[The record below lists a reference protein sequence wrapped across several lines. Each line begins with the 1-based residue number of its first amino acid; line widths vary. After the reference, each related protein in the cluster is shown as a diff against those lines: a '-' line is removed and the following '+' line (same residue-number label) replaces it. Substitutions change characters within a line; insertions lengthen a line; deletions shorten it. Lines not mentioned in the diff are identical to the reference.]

1 MTNTMPRKTT
11 PSFITELP
19 LIVTSQD
26 EKELKARFNAGMRLL
41 NACLNEANIR
51 MKLVRNS
58 EAFKQALKLTKIVQG
73 KDRNPVA
80 NPERIKAFAQA
91 RAAARFTEYELH
103 SFATVVANES
113 KWIAEKLDANT
124 QREFGGEST
133 LSPDTRQKL
142 ATRAFNAVE
151 KVLLGKAKSFRY
163 KVHSRF
169 RSMEGKT
176 NKQGL
181 RWKDECLVWGQLKL
195 KPLIERNDP
204 VILHGLNHRVK
215 YVRLIRKELGGGTR
229 WYIQLINEG
238 TPYQKPKNP
247 VGDELVGID
256 LNISNLAVV
265 GDTHAELMPFAC
277 GVPTYQKEIAAL
289 QRQMQR
295 SQRMNNPDN
304 YELDFLARVGR
315 KIIKKKGKSK
325 KGNKGLKRGDKRLWN
340 HSRRYKQLK
349 KRKRN
354 LERRK
359 TAYAKSQNRQLV
371 NIVLKI
377 GKFIKAENVCV
388 KGWQKRYGKAIGAKS
403 PGFVQSELKRKAE
416 KADGKFETFSTT
428 KTALSQTHLDGSRQ
442 KKSLS
447 QRIHYDVTGIVM
459 HRDLFSAYLA
469 RYVQEDQ
476 LDADTARERYAG
488 LEPILVGAFQ
498 RYESKSAST
507 AASPRSGVKP
517 LEQIPRKDE
526 LLCQIAGFP
535 CGSLGEK
542 LKLKS
547 SVSPF
552 LEEPPGF

>member
-1 MTNTMPRKTT
+1 MPRKTT

-41 NACLNEANIR
+41 NACLNEADIR

-58 EAFKQALKLTKIVQG
+58 QTFKQALKLTKIVQK
-73 KDRNPVA
+73 KDGNPVA
-80 NPERIKAFAQA
+80 NPERVKAFAQA

-103 SFATVVANES
+103 SFATVVANKS

-124 QREFGGEST
+124 Q
-133 LSPDTRQKL
+133 QKL
-142 ATRAFNAVE
+142 ATRAFKAVE

-181 RWKDECLVWGQLKL
+181 RWKDECLVWGSLKL
-195 KPLIERNDP
+195 KPLFERNDP
-204 VILHGLNHRVK
+204 VILHGLNYPVK
-215 YVRLIRKELGGGTR
+215 YVRLIRKELGGRTR
-229 WYIQLINEG
+229 WYVQLINEG

-256 LNISNLAVV
+256 LNVSNLAVV
-265 GDTHAELMPFAC
+265 GETHAELMPFAE
-277 GVPTYQKEIAAL
+277 GVPTYQQEIAAL

-304 YELDFLARVGR
+304 YEPDFLARVGR
-315 KIIKKKGKSK
+315 KIIKKKGTLK
-325 KGNKGLKRGDKRLWN
+325 KGNKGLKRGEKRLWN
-340 HSRRYKQLK
+340 HSHRYKQLK

-359 TAYAKSQNRQLV
+359 TADAKSQNRQLV
-371 NIVLKI
+371 NKVLKI
-377 GKFIKAENVCV
+377 GKFIKAERVTV

-416 KADGKFETFSTT
+416 KAGGKFETFSTT

-447 QRIHYDVTGIVM
+447 QRIHYDVTGVVI

-469 RYVQEDQ
+469 RYVQSDQ

-507 AASPRSGVKP
+507 AVSPRLGVKP
-517 LEQIPRKDE
+517 LEQVPRKDE

-542 LKLKS
+542 LKSKS
-547 SVSPF
+547 SVSPL
-552 LEEPPGF
+552 LEEPPG

>member
-1 MTNTMPRKTT
+1 MPRKTT

-41 NACLNEANIR
+41 NACLNEADIR

-58 EAFKQALKLTKIVQG
+58 EAFKQALKLTKTVLG
-73 KDRNPVA
+73 KDGNPVT
-80 NPERIKAFAQA
+80 NPERVKAFAQA

-103 SFATVVANES
+103 SFATVVANKS
-113 KWIAEKLDANT
+113 KWIAKKLDANT
-124 QREFGGEST
+124 Q
-133 LSPDTRQKL
+133 QKL
-142 ATRAFNAVE
+142 ATRAFKAVE
-151 KVLLGKAKSFRY
+151 KVLLGRAKSFRY
-163 KVHSRF
+163 KVYSRF
-169 RSMEGKT
+169 RSVEGKT

-181 RWKDECLVWGQLKL
+181 RWKDECLVWGDLKL
-195 KPLIERNDP
+195 EPLIERNDP
-204 VILHGLNHRVK
+204 VILHGLNHPVK
-215 YVRLIRKELGGGTR
+215 YVRLIRKELGRCTR
-229 WYIQLINEG
+229 WYVQLINEG
-238 TPYQKPKNP
+238 TPYQKPKNSA
-247 VGDELVGID
+247 GDELVGID

-265 GDTHAELMPFAC
+265 GDTYAELLPFAC

-295 SQRMNNPDN
+295 SQRINNPDN
-304 YELDFLARVGR
+304 YEPDFLAQKGR
-315 KIIKKKGKSK
+315 KIIKKKGTPK
-325 KGNKGLKRGDKRLWN
+325 KGNKGLKRGEKRLWN
-340 HSRRYKQLK
+340 HSHRYKQLK

-371 NIVLKI
+371 NKVLKI
-377 GKFIKAENVCV
+377 GKFIKAERVTV

-447 QRIHYDVTGIVM
+447 QRIHHDVTGVVM

-507 AASPRSGVKP
+507 AASPRSGVRP
-517 LEQIPRKDE
+517 SEQIPRKDE
-526 LLCQIAGFP
+526 LLCQIAGFLY
-535 CGSLGEK
+535 GSLGKK
-542 LKLKS
+542 LKPKS
-547 SVSPF
+547 SVSPL